1 MSLDVGE
8 LVARLRLD
16 AGNTESGLNNVR
28 RSMASTA
35 QSADQMQTKVQAA
48 AASQEAASKRQ
59 QLAEERLEEAMRRG
73 NASRQELMRLEAA
86 AASSRA
92 SMLRSTTS
100 LAQAQQALADS
111 QSAVQDSMG
120 DSSDALGETKDAAD
134 KARDALEKIGI
145 GFSIAGVVEGLR
157 QAVFAASDLAESTNA
172 VDVMFGSASQ
182 RVQDW
187 AANAA
192 KSMGQSNVEARE
204 GAVTM
209 ALYGKQAGMTGD
221 NLANFSTQMTQLA
234 SDMASFRN
242 TSPEQAVEALG
253 AAFRGESDPIEAYG
267 VLLNETALK
276 NQALADG
283 LITNTSDALSPAVR
297 VQAVYNSVLQQT
309 SMMQGDFART
319 SDSLANRMRTLKADF
334 TNAAAELGGKLMPI
348 AQGFIDLLS
357 GPGMSAF
364 HGAGAGLGVLAG
376 VVTTLTSAFGNLPGP
391 IQLAL
396 ASIVAIRLAT
406 RLFGS
411 QMDAVGQRMSF
422 VRGAFQ
428 GFGQQVT
435 NTQRAAA
442 LGGRSL
448 NTFQAGLATLARG
461 ATNTSPM
468 VAQMAA
474 SFLRAR
480 SSASMFPAAA
490 GTAAAAMTGMR
501 GAASGLMGALG
512 GPWGLAITGAV
523 ALLGLWINKKQQDK
537 QASQEAAAQTSSW
550 ADQIDQAGGKITR
563 ALRNDVFKEADNDAK
578 KFDTTGKTLAGT
590 MKDLG
595 FSSEQTVDAIVRQG
609 NAYGTTMKKLQDIRN
624 NQDLDIN
631 KRIAA
636 DEAIDRLGEMAG
648 RMDDARTKAQ
658 RLAEANGDMSVS
670 FDNTAQS
677 AGAMTQAMA
686 DFEESTDG
694 AASKVDKL
702 AKALDQLNDDGMTQ
716 EEALQQWNDG
726 IRDLTEA
733 YAGFDASLIGA
744 DGHINTATEAGSKM
758 QDTVRDQA
766 QAFNQTAA
774 AAYEYA
780 QSQNMGVAQSLDYV
794 RGKLIAQRQQFID
807 TATAAGVPIDAA
819 RRMADAYGLIPEQVV
834 TELNVHGTENAI
846 AGLQKLGLAATSL
859 PPGNL
864 KVIDNT
870 PEVRAKLD
878 EMRVKY
884 SIIDGKVVIDDNSPQ
899 VIAAMEKLGV
909 SVTSLPN
916 GYVQLNDNSPA
927 VMEKLKSLGIQVQT
941 LPNGKIVISPEDAAF
956 WEAVRKAQEPG
967 EKIIRIRTEDGG
979 TREYQNGPPAGAS
992 SPEFHAAGGYITGP
1006 GTTTSDSINARLS
1019 NREFVQQASAVD
1031 YYGPGFMYALNER
1044 RIPRE
1049 ALPGFATGGLVEVHS
1064 LARYMQGIGTG
1075 NYVLGGWGNGWNT
1088 DCSGAQSIAQEG
1100 AHGNMSPGTGER
1112 AGTAAF
1118 ASYLPNHGYKIG
1130 QAPVGV
1136 GAHEVG
1142 WSPEHSAGTLF
1153 GKSGASVNFE
1163 MGGGMDTTSYADGK
1177 YGGTVGS
1184 RHSQFPNQAYI
1195 ILPDTYGD
1203 TSSATSTTSPDVV
1216 LTKDSSR
1223 DDVAKKIIQE
1233 GRRRGYS
1240 DEQVSAILSMAIQE
1254 DNLQTDNV
1262 FQQMDSS
1269 VYPGRDDPN
1278 TNITGFYDAL
1288 DAKKKSSGWSDDIW
1302 SDLFWVQ
1309 QSPSA
1314 STAEDAVA
1322 NGRQGYLDEIKAHQE
1337 EAGSLMS
1344 KLGPQVVVNVTNN
1357 NGSGSEFP
1365 SGTDGSGSTNT
1376 SNTETPAEPPEDPT
1390 LFSFTLKNPFEPFW
1404 WKGEKQ
1410 YRQHIIDEY
1419 NKQKEWDEYLKKKTT
1434 GGDGSSTATTDLA
1447 NKVNEAKRKVQ
1458 EAENALK
1465 LAKQKQSELKESST
1479 ESQRTAAENAV
1490 TKATND
1496 VAKARE
1502 DLAAAENKLKAA
1514 QGSGTGTT
1522 QTPQKPLTVSSPG
1535 MRKFWAG
1542 GTVPGVGNTDSELI
1556 AAMPGEEIIRKA
1568 IAEKP
1573 GVRSFLKRLNSGQ
1586 LQAFSD
1592 GGTVGF
1598 GGYSDDNSDAMKPKN
1613 WYDWAG
1619 LAVGA
1624 GFAAYN
1630 TIDPYIQMG
1639 MSGQVDLGNA
1649 TPKFSTNTTDTS
1661 YISGLVSDVGGQISQ
1676 QLQEL
1681 IWAVKEGKDIRISIQ
1696 SDNKP
1701 QGFGEPAMA
1710 AMKQGL

>member
-1 MSLDVGE
+1 MSLDVAE
-8 LVARLRLD
+8 LVARIRLD
-16 AGNTESGLNNVR
+16 TGNTESGLNNVR
-28 RSMASTA
+28 RSMSSTA
-35 QSADQMQTKVQAA
+35 QSADQMQNKVAAA

-59 QLAEERLEEAMRRG
+59 ELAEERLESAMRRG

-92 SMLRSTTS
+92 SMLRSTSS
-100 LAQAQQALADS
+100 LAQAQQALAES

-120 DSSDALGETKDAAD
+120 DSTDALGGASEAAD

-145 GFSIAGVVEGLR
+145 GFSIAGVVEGMR

-192 KSMGQSNVEARE
+192 QSMGQSNVEARE

-221 NLANFSTQMTQLA
+221 NLANFSMKMSGLA

-242 TSPEQAVEALG
+242 TTPEQAVEALG

-267 VLLNETALK
+267 VLLNETTLK
-276 NQALADG
+276 NQALKDG
-283 LITNTSDALSPAVR
+283 LISNTSDALSPAVR
-297 VQAVYNSVLQQT
+297 VQAVYNAVLAQT

-319 SDSLANRMRTLKADF
+319 QDSLANKLRSLKSEF
-334 TNAAAELGGKLMPI
+334 TNTSAAIGGKLMPI
-348 AQGFIDLLS
+348 AQGFVDLLS
-357 GPGMSAF
+357 GPGMAAF
-364 HGAGAGLGVLAG
+364 SGVGTALGSIANVVGALVG
-376 VVTTLTSAFGNLPGP
+376 AFGNLPGP
-391 IQLAL
+391 IQLA
-396 ASIVAIRLAT
+396 IGAIAAMRIAT

-411 QMDAVGQRMSF
+411 QISTVGQHMAFARASF
-422 VRGAFQ
+422 SN
-428 GFGQQVT
+428 FGQTVS
-435 NTQRAAA
+435 NVQRAATITGNSMGTIRASMVTLGRTAATSNGA
-442 LGGRSL
+442 LG
-448 NTFQAGLATLARG
+448 
-461 ATNTSPM
+461 
-468 VAQMAA
+468 QMAA
-474 SFLRAR
+474 AFYR
-480 SSASMFPAAA
+480 SRQAASVMPNTIGAV
-490 GTAAAAMTGMR
+490 GAAMSGL
-501 GAASGLMGALG
+501 GAGARGLMGALG

-578 KFDTTGKTLAGT
+578 KFDTTGKTLADT

-609 NAYGTTMKKLQDIRN
+609 DAYDTTMKKLQEIRN
-624 NQDLDIN
+624 NRDLDID

-636 DEAIDRLGEMAG
+636 DEAIDRIRGMAG
-648 RMDDARTKAQ
+648 QMDEARSKAQ
-658 RLAEANGDMSVS
+658 QLAEANGDMSVS
-670 FDNTAQS
+670 FDNTAQA
-677 AGAMTQAMA
+677 AGAMSQAMA

-726 IRDLTEA
+726 IRDLVDA
-733 YAGFDASLIGA
+733 YGKFDASLIGV

-758 QDTVRDQA
+758 QDTVRSQA
-766 QAFNQTAA
+766 QAFNETAA

-780 QSQNMGVAQSLDYV
+780 QSQGMTVAQSLDYV
-794 RGKLIAQRQQFID
+794 RGKLIAQRQQFLD
-807 TATAAGVPIDAA
+807 TAVAAGVPIDAA
-819 RRMADAYGLIPEQVV
+819 RRMADAYRLIPDQVT

-846 AGLQKLGLAATSL
+846 SGLQKLGMAATSL

-884 SIIDGKVVIDDNSPQ
+884 SVIDGKVVIDSNSPE
-899 VIAAMEKLGV
+899 VTAAMEKLGV
-909 SVTSLPN
+909 RVTTLPN
-916 GYVQLNDNSPA
+916 GYVQLDDNSPA
-927 VMEKLKSLGIQVQT
+927 VVDKLKSLGIRVQT
-941 LPNGKIVISPEDAAF
+941 LPNGKIVISPEDRAF

-967 EKIIRIRTEDGG
+967 RKVINIVENRSSTPITENTGHGG
-979 TREYQNGPPAGAS
+979 SAWD
-992 SPEFHAAGGYITGP
+992 HAAGGLIHGP
-1006 GTTTSDSINARLS
+1006 GTGTSDDVPANLS
-1019 NREFVQQASAVD
+1019 NGEFVQTAAATS
-1031 YYGPGFMYALNER
+1031 YYGPGFMYALNR
-1044 RIPRE
+1044 RQIPKGM
-1049 ALPGFATGGLVEVHS
+1049 LPGFAEGGLVEVHK
-1064 LARYMQGIGTG
+1064 LADYATGVEGGT
-1075 NYVLGGWGNGWNT
+1075 YALGGWGNGWNT
-1088 DCSGAQSIAQEG
+1088 DCSGAQAIVANG
-1100 AHGNMSPGTGER
+1100 AHGNMQPGAGER

-1118 ASYLPNHGYKIG
+1118 SSFLPSLGYVIG
-1130 QAPVGV
+1130 QAPPGV
-1136 GAHEVG
+1136 AAHEVG
-1142 WSPEHSAGTLF
+1142 WSPEHSAGTF
-1153 GKSGASVNFE
+1153 FAKSGASVNFE
-1163 MGGGMDTTSYADGK
+1163 MGGGMDTTSHSDGK
-1177 YGGTVGS
+1177 FGGTVGS
-1184 RHSQFPNQAYI
+1184 RHAQFPSQAWI
-1195 ILPDTYGD
+1195 ALPDTKNAGGGGGG
-1203 TSSATSTTSPDVV
+1203 STPAPDVV
-1216 LTKDSSR
+1216 LTRDSSR

-1240 DEQVSAILSMAIQE
+1240 DEQTSAILSMAIQE

-1288 DAKKKSSGWSDDIW
+1288 DAKKSSSGWSDDIW

-1314 STAEDAVA
+1314 SSAEDAVA

-1337 EAGSLMS
+1337 EAGGLVS

-1357 NGSGSEFP
+1357 GSEFP
-1365 SGTDGSGSTNT
+1365 SGSGDGSGDEDKTP
-1376 SNTETPAEPPEDPT
+1376 ETPAEPPEDPT
-1390 LFSFTLKNPFEPFW
+1390 LFEFTLKNPFEPFW
-1404 WKGEKQ
+1404 WKGEKEQ
-1410 YRQHIIDEY
+1410 RQHIIDEY
-1419 NKQKEWDEYLKKKTT
+1419 KKQQAWDEYLK
-1434 GGDGSSTATTDLA
+1434 GGAKGSGDTADLA
-1447 NKVNEAKRKVQ
+1447 NKVNEQKRKVQ
-1458 EAENALK
+1458 EAEDALK

-1479 ESQRTAAENAV
+1479 ESQRTAAANAV

-1496 VAKARE
+1496 VTKARE
-1502 DLAAAENKLKAA
+1502 DLASAEAKLKEA
-1514 QGSGTGTT
+1514 QGK
-1522 QTPQKPLTVSSPG
+1522 TPTASSTPSSPNVTSPG
-1535 MRKFWAG
+1535 MRKFANG
-1542 GTVPGVGNTDSELI
+1542 GTVPGVGNTDSEII

-1568 IAEKP
+1568 IAQKP
-1573 GVRSFLKRLNSGQ
+1573 GVRSFLKRLNAGQ
-1586 LQAFSD
+1586 LAAFAD

-1598 GGYSDDNSDAMKPKN
+1598 GGYSDDDDDSMKPKN

-1624 GFAAYN
+1624 GFAGYN
-1630 TIDPYIQMG
+1630 TIDPYVQMG

-1649 TPKFSTNTTDTS
+1649 TPKLSTNTTDTS
-1661 YISGLVSDVGGQISQ
+1661 YMSGLVSDVGGQISQ

-1681 IWAVKEGKDIRISIQ
+1681 IWAVKEGKDIRVVIQ

-1701 QGFGEPAMA
+1701 QGFNEPGLSAM
-1710 AMKQGL
+1710 QRGI